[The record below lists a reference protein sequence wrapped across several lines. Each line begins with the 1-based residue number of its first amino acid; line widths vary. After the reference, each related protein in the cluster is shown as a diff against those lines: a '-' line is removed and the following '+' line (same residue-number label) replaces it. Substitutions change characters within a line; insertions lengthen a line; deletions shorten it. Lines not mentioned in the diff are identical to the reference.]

1 MLSTTFAA
9 LSDPTRRA
17 ILERLARSPAS
28 VNELAKPFDM
38 SQQAVSKHLAYL
50 ERASLIEK
58 RKEGR
63 QQVCALRPHAFDPLS
78 EWIAGCKAF
87 WQESF
92 ARLECLVDEIKQ
104 EEVKDVSGK

>member
-17 ILERLARSPAS
+17 ILERLARCPAS
-28 VNELAKPFDM
+28 VNELALPFAM

-58 RKEGR
+58 RKQGR
-63 QQVCALRPHAFDPLS
+63 QQVCALRPHALDPLS
-78 EWIAGCKAF
+78 QWIEGCKAF
-87 WQESF
+87 WDESF
-92 ARLECLVDEIKQ
+92 ARLESLVEEVKQ
-104 EEVKDVSGK
+104 EEDKSARTK